1 MSNDMDL
8 SIQATSVNALPKILA
23 ILKNEV

>member
-8 SIQATSVNALPKILA
+8 SIQATSANALPKILS
-23 ILKNEV
+23 ILKKE

>member
-8 SIQATSVNALPKILA
+8 SIQATSADVLPKIFT
-23 ILKNEV
+23 ILKNE

>member
-8 SIQATSVNALPKILA
+8 SIQITSANALPKILS
-23 ILKNEV
+23 ILKNE